1 MVRRIGPR
9 AKASGE
15 NVTSP
20 IRNLRWYIGG
30 LLFLSTVVNYI
41 DRQTLSVLAPYIK
54 TEYQWT
60 NTDYALLIIA
70 FRVAYSFGQ
79 TASGRLVDRIGTRRG
94 LSLAVAFYST
104 AAILTS
110 LATGLRSFAAFR
122 FLLGL
127 GESANWPGATKAVSE
142 WFPKRESGWAVALF
156 DSGSSIGGAI
166 APLLVLWVYHTFG
179 SWRPAF
185 IVTGVLGF
193 GWLVLFRWLYRSP
206 EEHPRLSEQERAYIL
221 AERADTRG
229 RPGDA
234 PAGQLSYGTLFA
246 LPQTWGI
253 IIGKTLTDPVW
264 FFITDWFA
272 IYLVSKGHRLEE
284 SLLAFWIPFLAADV
298 GNFAGGGASSW
309 LIARGWPVGAA
320 RKLVVVVSG
329 LGMTL
334 LIPTVFTDSY
344 TWLVACFAMST
355 LAYAAFSTMVLN
367 LPADIYPTG
376 SVASVSGLSG
386 TGAGIGTI
394 LATYATGVVADRYS
408 FEPILIAASL
418 IPLAATV
425 AVVTLVRNNRAT
437 DEGIVNRI

>member
-1 MVRRIGPR
+1 MQLNTPPPVATRRRPIGR
-9 AKASGE
+9 
-15 NVTSP
+15 
-20 IRNLRWYIGG
+20 LRWYIGG
-30 LLFLSTVVNYI
+30 LLFLSTVINYI

-54 TEYQWT
+54 EEYSWS
-60 NTDYALLIIA
+60 NTDFALLIIA
-70 FRVAYSFGQ
+70 FRVAYSVGQ
-79 TASGRLVDRIGTRRG
+79 TLSGRLVDRVGTRRG
-94 LSLAVAFYST
+94 LTLAVAFYS
-104 AAILTS
+104 AAAVLTS
-110 LATGLRSFAAFR
+110 LATGLRSFAGFR

-166 APLLVLWVYHTFG
+166 APVLVLAVYHTTG

-185 IVTGVLGF
+185 VVTGVLGF
-193 GWLVLFRWLYRSP
+193 AWLILFRWLYYGP
-206 EEHPRLSEQERAYIL
+206 EEHPRLSAEEREYILTERAAAGISK
-221 AERADTRG
+221 RDQQ
-229 RPGDA
+229 
-234 PAGQLSYGTLFA
+234 AGQLSYGVLLR

-253 IIGKTLTDPVW
+253 IIGKALTDPVW

-284 SLLAFWIPFLAADV
+284 SLLAFWIPFLAADI
-298 GNFAGGGASSW
+298 GNFAGGGLSSW
-309 LIARGWPVGAA
+309 LINRGWSVGAA
-320 RKLVVVVSG
+320 RKFVVVVSG

-334 LIPTVFTDSY
+334 LIPTVFTPSFF
-344 TWLVACFAMST
+344 WLVACFAMST

-376 SVASVSGLSG
+376 SVASVSGMSG

-394 LATYATGVVADRYS
+394 LATYATGIVADRYS
-408 FEPILIAASL
+408 FEPILVAASL

-425 AVVTLVRNNRAT
+425 AIVVLVRNNHAT
-437 DEGIVNRI
+437 DAGVVSRI